1 MGASYEKRKAAAQG
15 KIQGRFTALPHNV
28 ILSLEY
34 RKLTHAAKSLL
45 FDIAAQYNGRN
56 NGKLVACSKYLKP
69 LGWNSNDT
77 INRALTQLESGG
89 FLFLTRQGMGPP
101 MSQPSWYAL
110 GWIGLDVTDGLDMS
124 PKAYRRSVFTPLLL
138 PRLRKMI
145 TPIDGA
151 KSRHGAPSIGVGASL
166 AVPITGAIL
175 AEIKQASA
183 PITGELIYLPSAPAQ
198 SAGAVHEVIH

>member
-1 MGASYEKRKAAAQG
+1 MGASYGKRKAAAQG

-28 ILSLEY
+28 ILSVEF

-45 FDIAAQYNGRN
+45 FDIAAQYNGYN

-69 LGWNSNDT
+69 LGWSSNDT

-124 PKAYRRSVFTPLLL
+124 PKVYRRSVFTPLLL

-151 KSRHGAPSIGVGASL
+151 KSGRVAPSIGLDTPL
-166 AVPITGAIL
+166 AAPITGATL
-175 AEIKQASA
+175 AKSKPTSA
-183 PITGELIYLPSAPAQ
+183 PIAGDLIYLPSVPAQ
-198 SAGAVHEVIH
+198 NAGVVHEVIH